1 MDGIQLSLFGKTYPV
16 PSAATK
22 GRTSAACSK
31 PSSESAQKYQF
42 LDLRTGAGILPE
54 RSWVTD
60 SPLRGGSSTRNTGE
74 YPSGAEEY
82 MLSQI
87 LVENPPKKYYLSIR
101 AMDGI
106 LTRAS
111 RRGKPL
117 PDLLITAI
125 NGMKDWLV
133 QTDLSATLATNND
146 QTLLPQCRRQSALSQ
161 SRMPQ
166 LGV

>member
-22 GRTSAACSK
+22 GRTSAACLK

-74 YPSGAEEY
+74 CPSAANEST
-82 MLSQI
+82 LWQI
-87 LVENPPKKYYLSIR
+87 LQADAPVKYYLSAR
-101 AMDGI
+101 ACEGI
-106 LTRAS
+106 LRRAE
-111 RRGKPL
+111 RRGKAL
-117 PDLLITAI
+117 PPML
-125 NGMKDWLV
+125 
-133 QTDLSATLATNND
+133 
-146 QTLLPQCRRQSALSQ
+146 REALEEAVA
-161 SRMPQ
+161 
-166 LGV
+166 LGA